1 MLTGHHGPCGG
12 TALAHLCSSNAADIL
27 LTAVY
32 RAILRR
38 SNTRL
43 IPYRQIDY
51 VLFAVKKGHGFVHS
65 DIANY
70 QKDFRNLTEL
80 KYSILCYRI
89 ASVDGTNNTKSALK
103 KYGTASSSQGISDY
117 LLMDIQTQEDIQP
130 LLPKHKE
137 RNRM

>member
-1 MLTGHHGPCGG
+1 MGLYT
-12 TALAHLCSSNAADIL
+12 L
-27 LTAVY
+27 
-32 RAILRR
+32 
-38 SNTRL
+38 
-43 IPYRQIDY
+43 
-51 VLFAVKKGHGFVHS
+51 S

-70 QKDFRNLTEL
+70 QKDFSYLTEL

-89 ASVDGTNNTKSALK
+89 ASVDGTNNTKSTLK

-137 RNRM
+137 SNRM